1 MRRIAISLALLIASF
16 SLAAVA
22 QARHGGRHH
31 LGVVN
36 ASAQPDQVL
45 QWNQTLLKLIVAPG
59 AQPATVQPTRT
70 MAITQL
76 AVFDAVNAIKRTG
89 RSYLPDL
96 RAPRS
101 ASADAAAAAAAHDVL
116 VALLPSQKAAID
128 AKLQDSLAQIGDGEL
143 VDQGIQVGQEA
154 AAQILE
160 ARENDGSDAKPPVF
174 VPQPGSGEYQLTP
187 PNFQQPVF
195 THWGKVQP
203 FALET
208 GDQFRPPPAPAVTS
222 RRYTADF
229 NEIKSLGEIN
239 STTRSGD
246 QTDIGRFWGAAPVQN
261 VWNQIAQIAG
271 MSSRNTLEQNAR
283 MFALLD
289 ASMADGVIGLY
300 DAKYAYHRWRPVT
313 AVRAGSNDG
322 NPNTTGDSNWTPLA
336 VTALDPSYVGAHATI
351 SQSAAVAL
359 REFFGSDRLDFSL
372 ANPSLPGI
380 VRSFRSFSQASEEA
394 AASRIY
400 AGQHFRYDEDA
411 GQVLGDQVGDFVSDS
426 ILRPADHPRP
436 FDLLRSTRHRPHGR
450 GLRAAA

>member
-1 MRRIAISLALLIASF
+1 MTLLVATF
-16 SLAAVA
+16 SLAAAA

-31 LGVVN
+31 LREVN

-45 QWNQTLLKLIVAPG
+45 QWNQTLLKLIGVPG
-59 AQPATVQPTRT
+59 AQPATVHPTRT

-76 AVFDAVNAIKRTG
+76 AVFDAVNAISRTD
-89 RSYLPDL
+89 RPYLPGL

-101 ASADAAAAAAAHDVL
+101 ASADAAVAAAAHDAL
-116 VALLPSQKAAID
+116 IALLPSQKAAID
-128 AKLQDSLAQIGDGEL
+128 AKLQDSLAQMGDGER
-143 VDQGIQVGQEA
+143 VDQGIRVGQEA

-160 ARENDGSDAKPPVF
+160 AREHDGSDATPPAF
-174 VPQPGSGEYQLTP
+174 VPQSGSGEYQLTP

-208 GDQFRPPPAPAVTS
+208 GDQFRPPPPPAVTS
-222 RRYTADF
+222 PRYTADF
-229 NEIKSLGEIN
+229 NEVKSLGEVN
-239 STTRSGD
+239 STARSAD

-271 MSSRNTLEQNAR
+271 VSANNTLEQNAR

-289 ASMADGVIGLY
+289 TSVADGVIALY
-300 DAKYAYHRWRPVT
+300 DVKYAYHRWRPVT
-313 AVRAGSNDG
+313 AVRAGNNDG
-322 NPNTTGDSNWTPLA
+322 NPDTTGDSNWTPLA

-359 REFFGSDRLDFSL
+359 REFFGSDRLDFAL
-372 ANPSLPGI
+372 TNAGLPGI
-380 VRSFRSFSQASEEA
+380 VRSFQSFSQASNEA

-411 GQVLGDQVGDFVSDS
+411 GQALGDQVGDFVSDS
-426 ILRPADHPRP
+426 ILGPARQG
-436 FDLLRSTRHRPHGR
+436 LARGHRG
-450 GLRAAA
+450 